1 MKKFTFLF
9 ALVLFGFSSFGQHT
23 LTLED
28 AISVAA
34 VHNLSIQQAGNNV
47 QVSKNQASLGNAGL
61 LPRLD
66 LSLGSTISD
75 ASLQTAGGEVNSQ
88 TTRSSTRND

>member
-28 AISVAA
+28 AVL
-34 VHNLSIQQAGNNV
+34 NGRKYYPQ
-47 QVSKNQASLGNAGL
+47 GL
-61 LPRLD
+61 IMPQWVPGYGCLFTSDRRLPNH
-66 LSLGSTISD
+66 GHH
-75 ASLQTAGGEVNSQ
+75 
-88 TTRSSTRND
+88 